1 MKVLFGCLALVL
13 IVGVA
18 PSEALFG
25 IGKRRCLPKA
35 IDSPIVRPKV
45 KEYHKP
51 GNYQKHPGHCSLT
64 PAPSAPP
71 TATA

>member
-1 MKVLFGCLALVL
+1 MKVVFGCLALIL

-35 IDSPIVRPKV
+35 IDSPIVRKDV

-51 GNYQKHPGHCSLT
+51 GKHMRHPPQCSLT
-64 PAPSAPP
+64 PAASPTP
-71 TATA
+71 TASA